1 MGAIIAALGLYACNG
16 AEAVQPTATSL
27 PAVMQ
32 AQGYHAVSLRRV
44 VSNHDVLTATINGVT
59 GQFIVDTGAA
69 FSIVHSPRTPRFYLS
84 RDDALGQRP
93 ATMPTGNITLTRYRL
108 RSISVDN
115 RGYRLPEMTS
125 ADLSALVG
133 IVAQTSGVNVDGII
147 GQDFLITNQA
157 VIDVGQRRIY
167 LRAP

>member
-1 MGAIIAALGLYACNG
+1 MGALGLYACNG
-16 AEAVQPTATSL
+16 AEAVQPIANSL
-27 PAVMQ
+27 PTVMQ
-32 AQGYHAVSLRRV
+32 SQGYQAVSMRRV
-44 VSNHDVLTATINGVT
+44 ASNHDILTATINGVS

-69 FSIVHSPRTPRFYLS
+69 FSIVHSPRAPRFYLS
-84 RDDALGQRP
+84 QDDALGQRP

-108 RSISVDN
+108 RSISVGN
-115 RGYRLPEMTS
+115 GGYRLPEVTS
-125 ADLSALVG
+125 ANLSALVG

-147 GQDFLITNQA
+147 GQDFLIANQA